1 MTAWNFLS
9 NCWLHL
15 QLLTK
20 LVPSNWH
27 FSSNAPA
34 DWLHATLLL
43 CRQPKSGLNHF
54 KTWLPSY
61 HWMLILLSSGVSITW
76 SHHRL
81 INNIFIDAVYS
92 IMFTV
97 LLGVYFL
104 IIQYLE
110 YTEASF
116 TIADGIY
123 GTTFYLCT
131 GFHGF
136 HVIVGTV
143 YLFYVMIIIIRGII
157 LYNHHFA
164 FEAAAWYWHFVDV
177 VWLFL
182 FISIYWW
189 GSI

>member
-1 MTAWNFLS
+1 MGIIPLDAYS
-9 NCWLHL
+9 IP
-15 QLLTK
+15 LLNTI
-20 LVPSNWH
+20 
-27 FSSNAPA
+27 
-34 DWLHATLLL
+34 
-43 CRQPKSGLNHF
+43 
-54 KTWLPSY
+54 
-61 HWMLILLSSGVSITW
+61 ILLSSGVSITW

-136 HVIVGTV
+136 HVIVGTI

-164 FEAAAWYWHFVDV
+164 FEAAA
-177 VWLFL
+177 
-182 FISIYWW
+182 
-189 GSI
+189 

>member
-1 MTAWNFLS
+1 MWGPQ
-9 NCWLHL
+9 W
-15 QLLTK
+15 
-20 LVPSNWH
+20 V
-27 FSSNAPA
+27 
-34 DWLHATLLL
+34 
-43 CRQPKSGLNHF
+43 
-54 KTWLPSY
+54 SY

-143 YLFYVMIIIIRGII
+143 YLFYVMNPSFYLLSSSMI
-157 LYNHHFA
+157 LTFCRCSMI
-164 FEAAAWYWHFVDV
+164 V
-177 VWLFL
+177 
-182 FISIYWW
+182 SIYFTINKQ
-189 GSI
+189 SIAGLEGPACYDFNK